1 MTAQK
6 ATKITIRDERSVAR
20 LIPQAQ
26 RTTVQDSK
34 VSGLE
39 LRIAAGDDPVT
50 SWSLRFRVKG
60 RQRRMRIGQWPRT
73 SVKAAR
79 VRANQLLRQ
88 VDTGTDPVEAQKAAR
103 DAAERAQLDTV
114 KAVAARYVIVAKR
127 TKRTGQRDES
137 MLAAE
142 VLPYWGKR
150 PLASIERRDVKT
162 LIERIIARDQ
172 HTSARRVL
180 ALISRLFMWA
190 MEDGLIGS
198 TPTMG
203 LGRAIGKT
211 LRESETVAAYRDPD
225 TVRFWKQ
232 TEALDVPDRVMLRL
246 TLLTA
251 CRAGEAADLTW
262 DELSPDLTW
271 WTLPA
276 SRAKNKQEHRIP
288 ICELARAELRAVPR
302 VDGDPFVFTGYR
314 VRRSMKD
321 ANEIAFADLPYRPKP
336 RHSLRATAS
345 TGMAAAGV
353 PIEHISH
360 VMNHV
365 VGSKVTRGYEQHSHD
380 GDKLAALRRWEARLR
395 DLLDPTAA
403 ESRLLT
409 FPSA

>member
-1 MTAQK
+1 
-6 ATKITIRDERSVAR
+6 
-20 LIPQAQ
+20 
-26 RTTVQDSK
+26 
-34 VSGLE
+34 
-39 LRIAAGDDPVT
+39 
-50 SWSLRFRVKG
+50 
-60 RQRRMRIGQWPRT
+60 
-73 SVKAAR
+73 
-79 VRANQLLRQ
+79 
-88 VDTGTDPVEAQKAAR
+88 
-103 DAAERAQLDTV
+103 
-114 KAVAARYVIVAKR
+114 
-127 TKRTGQRDES
+127 
-137 MLAAE
+137 
-142 VLPYWGKR
+142 
-150 PLASIERRDVKT
+150 
-162 LIERIIARDQ
+162 
-172 HTSARRVL
+172 L